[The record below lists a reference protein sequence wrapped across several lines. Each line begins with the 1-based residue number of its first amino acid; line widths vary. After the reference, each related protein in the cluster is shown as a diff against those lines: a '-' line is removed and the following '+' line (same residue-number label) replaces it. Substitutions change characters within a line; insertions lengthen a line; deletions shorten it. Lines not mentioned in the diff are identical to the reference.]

1 MYVVCMPSLPFVS
14 MATEDL
20 SRITFQQR
28 LLLAWR
34 NASSL
39 TKSARFRFINLPR
52 IRSSQ
57 FYIPRYVR
65 IIFAS
70 FLRPFHPVYYSK
82 LYSYS
87 VGIRWLCDNLHF
99 VSRRLDI
106 GISCTFLLVNKSLKG
121 NWEIEKAS
129 FASYYRRDEICDH
142 GSTTQRCPNTSG
154 SRHPSPSNQPPV
166 DPVEVNKV
174 FSSFF
179 FQLLASLFHHPSVL
193 HVLGWFVP
201 FGSISVFF
209 HMLASFLLYI
219 LYYPSLG
226 LHISQ

>member
-1 MYVVCMPSLPFVS
+1 M
-14 MATEDL
+14 
-20 SRITFQQR
+20 
-28 LLLAWR
+28 
-34 NASSL
+34 
-39 TKSARFRFINLPR
+39 
-52 IRSSQ
+52 
-57 FYIPRYVR
+57 
-65 IIFAS
+65 
-70 FLRPFHPVYYSK
+70 
-82 LYSYS
+82 
-87 VGIRWLCDNLHF
+87 
-99 VSRRLDI
+99 
-106 GISCTFLLVNKSLKG
+106 VNKSLKG

-129 FASYYRRDEICDH
+129 FASYHRRDEICDH

-154 SRHPSPSNQPPV
+154 SRHPSPSTQPPV

-226 LHISQ
+226 LHISPLFNVFPGVFCTVCICVISFLLPCVFVHVPGSHGILISVAHAYSKPAIFASFTMYLLAYGFVKLCLCLPSSLLFVLFVLACFLL